1 MKKMKKIIKL
11 AMLSLCVCLAAAL
24 ASCDFFD
31 TDEPPED
38 EAHVHTVIHWEI
50 AEEAGCEKDGRRFGT
65 CIDCLNEVR
74 EDIPAYGHRY
84 LVEACARCGGMLS
97 NSEFEFE
104 LIPDGSGYVFSGIGS
119 FDGTHLVI
127 PETYNGLPVV
137 MIDQMALGSQNHI
150 ESVVIPS
157 SVKDIGFGAFSYC
170 RSLKSVNLPEGLKNI
185 ASETFKEC
193 TSLESIVIPDSV
205 EIIGSYAF
213 WGCSSLR
220 EIEIPGKCNSIHTYA
235 FEDCENLSRV
245 ILNEGVAVIWDSAF
259 AGTAVE
265 NIDFPSTT
273 SIIGKNAFRGTHL
286 KSLRLTGNIM
296 VNEYAFAD
304 CESLETLVYGI
315 TNHYNEGYIF
325 YSCDSLREVTFGE
338 WVYSVPQYM
347 LSDCKSL
354 ETVMIPSRLTTL
366 GKYCFNGCESLLR
379 IEYEGSVAMWNG
391 ITENVGW
398 NLATGSYT
406 VYCNDGEINKLR

>member
-1 MKKMKKIIKL
+1 MKKIIKFLIL
-11 AMLSLCVCLAAAL
+11 ALCVCLIFAL
-24 ASCDFFD
+24 TSCDFFNTED
-31 TDEPPED
+31 PPEGD
-38 EAHVHTVIHWEI
+38 EHTHTVVHWEI
-50 AEEAGCEKDGRRFGT
+50 AEEADCEKDGRRFGT

-84 LVEACARCGGMLS
+84 VVEVCARCGDSLS
-97 NSEFEFE
+97 QSGFEFE
-104 LIPDGSGYVFSGIGS
+104 LDPDGLSYTFMGIGS
-119 FDGTHLVI
+119 FSGDHLVI

-137 MIDQMALGSQNHI
+137 GVGTMALSSHDHI
-150 ESVVIPS
+150 ESVEIPS
-157 SVKDIGFGAFSYC
+157 SVQYIGSGAFAYC
-170 RSLKSVNLPEGLKNI
+170 RSLKSVTLPEGLKNI

-193 TSLESIVIPDSV
+193 TSLESIVIPESV
-205 EIIGSYAF
+205 EIIGSSAF
-213 WGCSSLR
+213 FGCIHLR
-220 EIEIPGKCNSIHTYA
+220 EIEIPGKCNSIHISA
-235 FEDCENLSRV
+235 FENCENLSRV
-245 ILNEGVAVIWDSAF
+245 VLNEGIGVIWDSAF
-259 AGTAVE
+259 AGTGVE
-265 NIDFPSTT
+265 SIDFPRTL
-273 SIIGKNAFRGTHL
+273 SIIGRNAFRGSQL
-286 KSLRLTGNIM
+286 KSLRLAGNIM

-315 TNHYNEGYIF
+315 TNHYDEGYIF
-325 YSCDSLREVTFGE
+325 YSCNSLREVTFGE

-354 ETVMIPSRLTTL
+354 ETVVIPSRLASF
-366 GKYCFNGCESLLR
+366 GKYCFKGCESLLR